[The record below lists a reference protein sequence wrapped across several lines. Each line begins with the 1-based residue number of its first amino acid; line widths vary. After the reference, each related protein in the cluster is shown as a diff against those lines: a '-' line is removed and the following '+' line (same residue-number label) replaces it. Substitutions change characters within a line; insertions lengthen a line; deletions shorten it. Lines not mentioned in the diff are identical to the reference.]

1 MQPILK
7 PEKPSQILSGC
18 DLGGVGLEGAGALL
32 GLGPADRQVLVYLAF
47 LNSGDASKEIISR
60 FGRLIIS
67 STKKGSARV
76 QLRTF
81 LPCPQFLSIPLF
93 LLSLGRRGIWM
104 LCFGV
109 VLWLWRFLRLR
120 SLLGFVFGGNLGL
133 TVRVLGSSGAL
144 MNTVVKQ
151 RIYTW
156 LYINLV
162 HSYTTL
168 INKQLVLT

>member
-1 MQPILK
+1 MQSTLTNSERP
-7 PEKPSQILSGC
+7 PQILSGC
-18 DLGGVGLEGAGALL
+18 GLGGVGLEGVA
-32 GLGPADRQVLVYLAF
+32 VLVS
-47 LNSGDASKEIISR
+47 LNPAGGQKHVSWGLRAL
-60 FGRLIIS
+60 FFS
-67 STKKGSARV
+67 STKKGAVRV
-76 QLRTF
+76 QLHTF
-81 LPCPQFLSIPLF
+81 WLCPQFLSIPLS

-120 SLLGFVFGGNLGL
+120 SLLGFVFGGNLEL

-162 HSYTTL
+162 HSCTTL
-168 INKQLVLT
+168 INKYLAQT